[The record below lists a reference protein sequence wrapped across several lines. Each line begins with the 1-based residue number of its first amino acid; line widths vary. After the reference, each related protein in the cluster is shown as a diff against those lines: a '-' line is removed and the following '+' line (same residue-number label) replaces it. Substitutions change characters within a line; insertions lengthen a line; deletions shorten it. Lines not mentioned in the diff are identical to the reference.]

1 MESMSSVRV
10 LVLLVALLGMNG
22 PALPATGFVNLP
34 FSVEGADRTA
44 ALFVPPDYSESREWP
59 LIVYLH
65 GGGGKGDNAGN
76 AVSEWMDR
84 QQIVGAIRANPER
97 FRALVVIPRCPEDRI
112 WAPIPPD
119 PLQSPWRLERHG
131 REPVPDAANHV
142 TAAIDAVIAA
152 YAVDQDRITLTGHS
166 MGGEGSTRYAA
177 LHANR
182 IAAVAPSAGSAVVVL
197 EDAPVLAQIGV
208 WIFQGETD
216 PISTAT
222 LARRMVAAIR
232 QAGGAVRYT
241 EYAGVGHGTASRS
254 YGNAEV
260 LDWLLKQK
268 KVAE

>member
-22 PALPATGFVNLP
+22 RALPATGFVNLP

-59 LIVYLH
+59 LIIYLH

-76 AVSEWMDR
+76 AVNEWMDR

-97 FRALVVIPRCPEDRI
+97 FRALVVIPRCPEGRI

-182 IAAVAPSAGSAVVVL
+182 IAAVAPSAGFRRYCARGRAGSGANRRL
-197 EDAPVLAQIGV
+197 DIPGRDRSDQHRNP
-208 WIFQGETD
+208 GEAD
-216 PISTAT
+216 GCGNSPGGWGRAIYRV
-222 LARRMVAAIR
+222 RRR
-232 QAGGAVRYT
+232 
-241 EYAGVGHGTASRS
+241 GTRD
-254 YGNAEV
+254 GQPQ
-260 LDWLLKQK
+260 LR
-268 KVAE
+268 